1 MAKRYRP
8 VSTAAKTNT
17 ETADPSVAVLQHLR
31 AKQLAKLL
39 SIHPITV
46 WHWARKGRLPKPIR
60 LGPHTTV
67 WRATDIAAWLE
78 KMAESSTEAGR

>member
-46 WHWARKGRLPKPIR
+46 WHWSRKGKLPRPIK
-60 LGPHTTV
+60 LGPNVTV
-67 WRATDIAAWLE
+67 WRASDIAKWLE
-78 KMAESSTEAGR
+78 GKAGSGTEAG